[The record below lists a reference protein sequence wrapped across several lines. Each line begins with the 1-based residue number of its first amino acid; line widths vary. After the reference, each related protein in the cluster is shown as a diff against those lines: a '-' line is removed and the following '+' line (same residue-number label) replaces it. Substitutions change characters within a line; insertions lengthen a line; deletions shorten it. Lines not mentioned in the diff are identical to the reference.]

1 MAHRCPM
8 IDARARF
15 RGPIGM
21 VELPNLIFS
30 KLSHLPH
37 AADFRARSNSGASW
51 AVCCACVY
59 PPKVV
64 LLRYRAHFLTG
75 WSVLGIGTA
84 ITAKLNAC
92 RGGLEIGDRTHEN
105 SVRPRIGC

>member
-1 MAHRCPM
+1 MAHRCPV

-64 LLRYRAHFLTG
+64 LLRYRAAFLN
-75 WSVLGIGTA
+75 WMVS
-84 ITAKLNAC
+84 
-92 RGGLEIGDRTHEN
+92 IGDWHRDYCKTQRLQGEG
-105 SVRPRIGC
+105 SKSGSMGLQEG